1 MVTNMKAQDESRKR
15 VRIGA
20 AAALAAMLAAASM
33 SAEAQPFPSRPI
45 RFLVPFGP
53 GGVGDITA
61 RVVAQKMSEL
71 LGQQVITDNRPGAG
85 GIVASQVVAKAEP
98 DGYTMLLLNNQHA
111 ISMALFKS
119 LPYDTL
125 RDFAPVGSLG
135 TFSLVLMVNPDST
148 LKSAKDLIASAKANP
163 GKLNVG
169 TIAIGATQHLS
180 TELFKSM
187 ARVDWVHVPYTNTG
201 LLLAGLR
208 SNSVNVAFEFIA
220 PVIGQIRSGQFRAL
234 AVTTRNRYSGLPE
247 VPSVHESG
255 VPGFDVS
262 SWNGLGVPAKT
273 PRPVID
279 RLNRALNDALAS
291 PDVKQRLREQ
301 AVDTFPSTPDAYRK
315 HIAAEIAKWTKVID
329 TAKIPKQ

>member
-1 MVTNMKAQDESRKR
+1 MSKSAFLRFCLLTSAFCLAFPA
-15 VRIGA
+15 GA
-20 AAALAAMLAAASM
+20 AA
-33 SAEAQPFPSRPI
+33 EAYPSKPI

-61 RVVAQKMSEL
+61 RVTAQKMSEL

-111 ISMALFKS
+111 ISMALFNS

-135 TFSLVLMVNPDST
+135 TFSLVLMVTPDSS
-148 LKSAKDLIASAKANP
+148 LKSAKDLIASARSNP

-187 ARVDWVHVPYTNTG
+187 TGVNWVHVPYTNTG

-208 SNSVNVAFEFIA
+208 SNSVHVAFEFIA
-220 PVIGQIRSGQFRAL
+220 PVIGLIRAGQFRAL
-234 AVTTRNRYSGLPE
+234 AVTTRNRYSGLPD
-247 VPSVHESG
+247 VPTVQESG
-255 VPGFDVS
+255 VPGFEVT

-291 PDVKQRLREQ
+291 SDVKQRLQEQ
-301 AVDTFPSTPDAYRK
+301 AVDTFPSTPEAYRK
-315 HIAAEIAKWTKVID
+315 HIASEIAKWTKVIEA
-329 TAKIPKQ
+329 AKIPKQ

>member
-1 MVTNMKAQDESRKR
+1 MPRARWPYVLLPIFLLVAP
-15 VRIGA
+15 VAWGA
-20 AAALAAMLAAASM
+20 ERYPA
-33 SAEAQPFPSRPI
+33 RPI

-61 RVVAQKMSEL
+61 RVVAQKMGEL

-98 DGYTMLLLNNQHA
+98 DGYTILLLNNQHA

-135 TFSLVLMVNPDST
+135 TFSLVLMVNPDSP
-148 LKSAKDLIASAKANP
+148 LKSVKDLIASAKSNP

-187 ARVDWVHVPYTNTG
+187 AGINWVHVPYTNTG

-208 SNSVNVAFEFIA
+208 SNSVHVAFEFIA
-220 PVIGQIRSGQFRAL
+220 PVVGQIRAGQFRAL
-234 AVTTRNRYSGLPE
+234 AVTTRNRYSGLPG
-247 VPSVHESG
+247 VPTVQESG
-255 VPGFDVS
+255 
-262 SWNGLGVPAKT
+262 
-273 PRPVID
+273 D
-279 RLNRALNDALAS
+279 R
-291 PDVKQRLREQ
+291 K
-301 AVDTFPSTPDAYRK
+301 
-315 HIAAEIAKWTKVID
+315 
-329 TAKIPKQ
+329 

>member
-1 MVTNMKAQDESRKR
+1 MPRARWPHLLLPIFLLVAPAAWGAESYP
-15 VRIGA
+15 A
-20 AAALAAMLAAASM
+20 
-33 SAEAQPFPSRPI
+33 RPI

-135 TFSLVLMVNPDST
+135 TFSLVLMVNPDSP
-148 LKSAKDLIASAKANP
+148 LKSVKDLVASAKSNP

-187 ARVDWVHVPYTNTG
+187 AGINWVHVPYTNTG

-208 SNSVNVAFEFIA
+208 SNSVNLAFEFIA
-220 PVIGQIRSGQFRAL
+220 PVIGPIRSGQFRAL
-234 AVTTRNRYSGLPE
+234 AVSTRNRYSGLPD
-247 VPSVHESG
+247 VPTVHESG

-273 PRPVID
+273 PRPVVD
-279 RLNRALNDALAS
+279 RLNRALNEALAS
-291 PDVKQRLREQ
+291 SDVKQRLQDQ

>member
-1 MVTNMKAQDESRKR
+1 MMQPLTRL
-15 VRIGA
+15 
-20 AAALAAMLAAASM
+20 AALALLAAIATST
-33 SAEAQPFPSRPI
+33 SAQGFPTKPI

-61 RVVAQKMSEL
+61 RVAAQKMSES
-71 LGQQVITDNRPGAG
+71 LGQQVIIDNRPGAG
-85 GIVASQVVAKAEP
+85 GIVASQLVAKAEP

-125 RDFAPVGSLG
+125 KDFAPVGSLG
-135 TFSLVLMVNPDST
+135 TFSLVVMVNPDSPF
-148 LKSAKDLIASAKANP
+148 KSVKDLVASARSNP

-187 ARVDWVHVPYTNTG
+187 AGTDWVHVPYTNTG

-208 SNSVNVAFEFIA
+208 SNSVHVAFEFIA
-220 PVIGQIRSGQFRAL
+220 PVIGPIKSGQFRAL
-234 AVTTRNRYSGLPE
+234 AVSTRNRYSGLPD
-247 VPSVHESG
+247 VPTVQESG

-273 PRPVID
+273 PRAIIE
-279 RLNRALNDALAS
+279 RLNRALNEALAA
-291 PDVKQRLREQ
+291 PDVRQRFAEQ
-301 AVDTFPSTPDAYRK
+301 AVDVFPSTPEAYRK
-315 HIAAEIAKWTKVID
+315 HIAAEIAKWTRVIEV
-329 TAKIPKQ
+329 AKIPKQ

>member
-1 MVTNMKAQDESRKR
+1 MPRACWPYVLLAIFLLVAPAAWGAESYP
-15 VRIGA
+15 A
-20 AAALAAMLAAASM
+20 
-33 SAEAQPFPSRPI
+33 RPI

-61 RVVAQKMSEL
+61 RVVAQKMGEL

-98 DGYTMLLLNNQHA
+98 DGYTILLLNNQHA

-135 TFSLVLMVNPDST
+135 TFSLVLMVNPDSP
-148 LKSAKDLIASAKANP
+148 LKSVKDLIASAKSNP

-187 ARVDWVHVPYTNTG
+187 A
-201 LLLAGLR
+201 
-208 SNSVNVAFEFIA
+208 
-220 PVIGQIRSGQFRAL
+220 
-234 AVTTRNRYSGLPE
+234 
-247 VPSVHESG
+247 
-255 VPGFDVS
+255 DV
-262 SWNGLGVPAKT
+262 
-273 PRPVID
+273 
-279 RLNRALNDALAS
+279 
-291 PDVKQRLREQ
+291 
-301 AVDTFPSTPDAYRK
+301 
-315 HIAAEIAKWTKVID
+315 
-329 TAKIPKQ
+329 

>member
-1 MVTNMKAQDESRKR
+1 MMQPLTRL
-15 VRIGA
+15 
-20 AAALAAMLAAASM
+20 AALALLAAIATGT
-33 SAEAQPFPSRPI
+33 SAQSFPTKPI

-61 RVVAQKMSEL
+61 RVAAQKMSES
-71 LGQQVITDNRPGAG
+71 LGQQVIVDNRPGAG

-98 DGYTMLLLNNQHA
+98 DGYTMLLLNNAHA

-125 RDFAPVGSLG
+125 KDFAPVGSLG
-135 TFSLVLMVNPDST
+135 TFSLVVMVNPDSPF
-148 LKSAKDLIASAKANP
+148 KSVKDMVASARSSP

-187 ARVDWVHVPYTNTG
+187 AGIEWVHIPYTNTG

-208 SNSVNVAFEFIA
+208 SNSVHVAFEFIA
-220 PVIGQIRSGQFRAL
+220 PVIGPIKSGQFRAL
-234 AVTTRNRYSGLPE
+234 AVSTRNRYSGLPD
-247 VPSVHESG
+247 VPTVQESG

-262 SWNGLGVPAKT
+262 SWNGIGVPAKT
-273 PRPVID
+273 PRAIIE
-279 RLNRALNDALAS
+279 RLNRALNEALAA
-291 PDVKQRLREQ
+291 PDVRQRFAEQ
-301 AVDTFPSTPDAYRK
+301 AVDVFPSTPEAYRK
-315 HIAAEIAKWTKVID
+315 HIAAEIAKWTKVIE
-329 TAKIPKQ
+329 TARIPKQ

>member
-1 MVTNMKAQDESRKR
+1 MMQPLTRL
-15 VRIGA
+15 
-20 AAALAAMLAAASM
+20 AALALLAAIATST
-33 SAEAQPFPSRPI
+33 SAQGFPTKPI

-61 RVVAQKMSEL
+61 RVAAQKMSES
-71 LGQQVITDNRPGAG
+71 LGQQVIIDNRPGAG
-85 GIVASQVVAKAEP
+85 GIVASQLVAKAEP
-98 DGYTMLLLNNQHA
+98 DGYTMLLLNNAHA

-125 RDFAPVGSLG
+125 KDFAPVGSLG
-135 TFSLVLMVNPDST
+135 TFSLVVMVNPDSPF
-148 LKSAKDLIASAKANP
+148 KSVKDLVASARSNP

-187 ARVDWVHVPYTNTG
+187 AGTDWVHVPYTNTG

-208 SNSVNVAFEFIA
+208 SNSVHVAFEFIA
-220 PVIGQIRSGQFRAL
+220 PVIGPIKAGQFRAL
-234 AVTTRNRYSGLPE
+234 AVSTRNRFSGLPD
-247 VPSVHESG
+247 VPTVQESG

-273 PRPVID
+273 PRAIIE
-279 RLNRALNDALAS
+279 RLNRALNEALAA
-291 PDVKQRLREQ
+291 PDVKQRFAEQ
-301 AVDTFPSTPDAYRK
+301 AVDVFPSTPEGYRK
-315 HIAAEIAKWTKVID
+315 HIAAEIAKWTKVIE

>member
-1 MVTNMKAQDESRKR
+1 MPRPCWPYVLLPIFLLVAPAAWGAESYP
-15 VRIGA
+15 A
-20 AAALAAMLAAASM
+20 
-33 SAEAQPFPSRPI
+33 RPI

-61 RVVAQKMSEL
+61 RVVAQKMGEL
-71 LGQQVITDNRPGAG
+71 FGQQVITDNRPGAG

-98 DGYTMLLLNNQHA
+98 DGYTILLLNNQHA

-135 TFSLVLMVNPDST
+135 TFSLVLMVNPDSP
-148 LKSAKDLIASAKANP
+148 LKSVKDLIASAKSNP

-187 ARVDWVHVPYTNTG
+187 AGVNWVHVPYTNTG

-208 SNSVNVAFEFIA
+208 SNSVHVAFEFIA

-234 AVTTRNRYSGLPE
+234 AVTTRNRYSGLPG
-247 VPSVHESG
+247 VPTVQESG

-262 SWNGLGVPAKT
+262 SWNGIGVPAKT

-279 RLNRALNDALAS
+279 RLNRALNEALAS
-291 PDVKQRLREQ
+291 SDVKQRLQEQ
-301 AVDTFPSTPDAYRK
+301 AVDTFPSTPEAYRK
-315 HIAAEIAKWTKVID
+315 HIAAEIAKWTKVIE

>member
-1 MVTNMKAQDESRKR
+1 MLRWPCALLPVFLLVT
-15 VRIGA
+15 A
-20 AAALAAMLAAASM
+20 AAWGADY
-33 SAEAQPFPSRPI
+33 PTRPI

-61 RVVAQKMSEL
+61 RVVAQKMGEL

-135 TFSLVLMVNPDST
+135 TFSIVLMVNPDSP
-148 LKSAKDLIASAKANP
+148 LKSAKELIASARSNP

-187 ARVDWVHVPYTNTG
+187 AGVDWVHVPYTNTG

-234 AVTTRNRYSGLPE
+234 AVTTRNRYSGLPD
-247 VPSVHESG
+247 VPTVQESG
-255 VPGFDVS
+255 VPGFEVT

-279 RLNRALNDALAS
+279 RLNKALTEALAS
-291 PDVKQRLREQ
+291 PDVKQRLQEQ

-315 HIAAEIAKWTKVID
+315 HIAAEIAKWTKVIE

>member
-1 MVTNMKAQDESRKR
+1 
-15 VRIGA
+15 
-20 AAALAAMLAAASM
+20 
-33 SAEAQPFPSRPI
+33 
-45 RFLVPFGP
+45 
-53 GGVGDITA
+53 
-61 RVVAQKMSEL
+61 
-71 LGQQVITDNRPGAG
+71 
-85 GIVASQVVAKAEP
+85 
-98 DGYTMLLLNNQHA
+98 
-111 ISMALFKS
+111 MALFKS

-135 TFSLVLMVNPDST
+135 TFSLVLMVNPDSP
-148 LKSAKDLIASAKANP
+148 LKSVKDLIASARSNP

-187 ARVDWVHVPYTNTG
+187 AGINWVHVPYTNTG

-208 SNSVNVAFEFIA
+208 SNSVNLAFEFIA

-234 AVTTRNRYSGLPE
+234 AVSTRNRYSGLPD
-247 VPSVHESG
+247 VPTVHESG

-273 PRPVID
+273 PRPVVD
-279 RLNRALNDALAS
+279 RLNRALNEALAS
-291 PDVKQRLREQ
+291 SDVKQRLQEQ

-315 HIAAEIAKWTKVID
+315 HIAAEIAKWTKVIE

>member
-1 MVTNMKAQDESRKR
+1 MMQPLTRL
-15 VRIGA
+15 
-20 AAALAAMLAAASM
+20 AALALLAAIATST
-33 SAEAQPFPSRPI
+33 SAQGFPTKPI

-61 RVVAQKMSEL
+61 RVAAQKMSES
-71 LGQQVITDNRPGAG
+71 LGQQVIIDNRPGAG
-85 GIVASQVVAKAEP
+85 GIVASQLVAKAEP
-98 DGYTMLLLNNQHA
+98 DGYTMLLLNNAHA

-125 RDFAPVGSLG
+125 KDFAPVGSLG
-135 TFSLVLMVNPDST
+135 TFSLVVMVNPDSPF
-148 LKSAKDLIASAKANP
+148 KSVKDLVASARSNP

-187 ARVDWVHVPYTNTG
+187 AGTDWVHVPYTNTG

-208 SNSVNVAFEFIA
+208 SNSVHVAFEFIA
-220 PVIGQIRSGQFRAL
+220 PVIGPIKAGQFRAL
-234 AVTTRNRYSGLPE
+234 AVSTRNRFSGLPD
-247 VPSVHESG
+247 VPTVQESG

-273 PRPVID
+273 PRAIIE
-279 RLNRALNDALAS
+279 RLNRALNEALAA
-291 PDVKQRLREQ
+291 PDVKQRFAEQ
-301 AVDTFPSTPDAYRK
+301 AVDVFPSTPEGYHK
-315 HIAAEIAKWTKVID
+315 HTAAEIAKWTKVIE

>member
-1 MVTNMKAQDESRKR
+1 MPR
-15 VRIGA
+15 VRWPSVLLPIFLLVAPAAWGA
-20 AAALAAMLAAASM
+20 ESYPA
-33 SAEAQPFPSRPI
+33 RPI

-135 TFSLVLMVNPDST
+135 TFSLVLMVNPDSP
-148 LKSAKDLIASAKANP
+148 LKSAKDLIASARANP

-169 TIAIGATQHLS
+169 TIQIGATQHLS

-187 ARVDWVHVPYTNTG
+187 TGLNWVHVPYTNTG

-208 SNSVNVAFEFIA
+208 SNSVHVAFEFIA

-234 AVTTRNRYSGLPE
+234 AVSTRNRYSGLPD
-247 VPSVHESG
+247 VPTVHESG

-279 RLNRALNDALAS
+279 RLNRALNEALAS
-291 PDVKQRLREQ
+291 SDVKQRLQEQ

>member
-1 MVTNMKAQDESRKR
+1 MPRACWPYVLLPIFLLVAPVAWGAESYP
-15 VRIGA
+15 A
-20 AAALAAMLAAASM
+20 
-33 SAEAQPFPSRPI
+33 RPI

-61 RVVAQKMSEL
+61 RVVAQKMGEL

-98 DGYTMLLLNNQHA
+98 DGYTILLLNNQHA

-135 TFSLVLMVNPDST
+135 TFSLVLMVNPDSP
-148 LKSAKDLIASAKANP
+148 LKSVKDLIASAKSNP

-187 ARVDWVHVPYTNTG
+187 AGVNWVHVPYTNTG

-208 SNSVNVAFEFIA
+208 SNSVHVAFEFIA
-220 PVIGQIRSGQFRAL
+220 PVVGQIRAGQFRAL
-234 AVTTRNRYSGLPE
+234 AVTTRNRYSGLPG
-247 VPSVHESG
+247 VPTVQESG

-262 SWNGLGVPAKT
+262 SWNGIGVPAKT

-279 RLNRALNDALAS
+279 RLNRALNEALAS
-291 PDVKQRLREQ
+291 SDVKQRLQEQ